1 MIIQGTCESLGEK
14 IHSVRCSNC
23 QNSLAVKVWYCD
35 EDDDGGGDA
44 QVKLN
49 IWAFDNFDRKWWFQI
64 LGSQKKLHVRG
75 DGSEGD
81 LVTTN
86 MIMIVIMIIT
96 VNMVVGD
103 GDGDE
108 HDCLGISPD
117 FLFLIMI

>member
-1 MIIQGTCESLGEK
+1 M
-14 IHSVRCSNC
+14 
-23 QNSLAVKVWYCD
+23 
-35 EDDDGGGDA
+35 
-44 QVKLN
+44 
-49 IWAFDNFDRKWWFQI
+49 FQI

-81 LVTTN
+81 LVTKN
-86 MIMIVIMIIT
+86 MIMIII

-117 FLFLIMI
+117 FLFLIIF

>member
-1 MIIQGTCESLGEK
+1 M
-14 IHSVRCSNC
+14 
-23 QNSLAVKVWYCD
+23 
-35 EDDDGGGDA
+35 
-44 QVKLN
+44 
-49 IWAFDNFDRKWWFQI
+49 
-64 LGSQKKLHVRG
+64 RG

-86 MIMIVIMIIT
+86 MIMIII

-117 FLFLIMI
+117 FLFKYDSNHHRDIVSYFSDRPSCPVLRQQPWFKAGLWSCEGEGGLRSGGYCQGGLGYFDILIIVMFF